1 MSEGAAGANGTDQT
15 GDTTI
20 RETPGVCGGY
30 PRVGMT
36 RVPVRVVVS
45 TYRATGNDLD
55 RTHDAL
61 NMLSRE
67 QIEAALSY
75 YARTPERVDE
85 DIERNARA
93 LAELKGERWPVSV

>member
-1 MSEGAAGANGTDQT
+1 MSESSANGTGQAS
-15 GDTTI
+15 DTTI

-30 PRVGMT
+30 PHVGMM
-36 RVPVRVVVS
+36 RVPVRLVVN

-55 RTHDAL
+55 RTHAAL
-61 NMLSRE
+61 DMLSRE
-67 QIEAALSY
+67 QIEAALAY
-75 YARTPERVDE
+75 YTGTPGRVDE

>member
-1 MSEGAAGANGTDQT
+1 MSDSEVSTNGSGQT
-15 GDTTI
+15 GDITI

-36 RVPVRVVVS
+36 RVPVRLVVN

-55 RTHDAL
+55 RTHEAL
-61 NMLSRE
+61 DILSRE
-67 QIEAALSY
+67 QIEAALAY
-75 YARTPERVDE
+75 YARTPKRVDD

-93 LAELKGERWPVSV
+93 LAELKGERWPLSV